1 MFDPWVAGHL
11 TGRFSGVRAAE
22 TAGRTSAKSTSA
34 AASLGT
40 FYPTVTGK
48 FAAAADPGMTT
59 GAIVAGGRSTR
70 FGDRDKSVAELAGVP
85 MIRRVADRLA
95 GAGDPVPPGAARA
108 AGGDPVVDEVV
119 ISCRPDQREA
129 IAAALDGL
137 PLPVAWALDGEPDLG
152 PVAGIR
158 NACRVAGAEYAAVVA
173 CDMPFVD
180 PAFLASIRADAAG
193 RDAAVPRLDDR
204 WFQTTQAVY
213 RAEAMAAACDRAL
226 ANGDRKV
233 LAPLEHLD
241 RVVVGD
247 ETIRSRTTPRT
258 FTNVNTREEFA
269 EAANAIEAAIG
280 DGTDASDD
288 GSGDR

>member
-11 TGRFSGVRAAE
+11 TGRFSGVHGAE
-22 TAGRTSAKSTSA
+22 TAGRTGAETA
-34 AASLGT
+34 VTADYLGT
-40 FYPTVTGK
+40 FHPTVTGK

-70 FGDRDKSVAELAGVP
+70 FGDRDKSVAELNGVP

-95 GAGDPVPPGAARA
+95 GAGEPVPPGAARA

-129 IAAALDGL
+129 IAAALDGFS
-137 PLPVAWALDGEPDLG
+137 LPVAWALDEEPDLG

-158 NACRVAGAEYAAVVA
+158 NACRVAASEYAVVVA

-180 PAFLASIRADAAG
+180 PAFLASLRADAAG

-226 ANGDRKV
+226 ASGDRKV
-233 LAPLEHLD
+233 LAPLAHLD
-241 RVVVGD
+241 RVVVDD
-247 ETIRSRTTPRT
+247 ETIRSRTTART
-258 FTNVNTREEFA
+258 FTNLNTREEFT
-269 EAANAIEAAIG
+269 EAANAIGEAIASGAG
-280 DGTDASDD
+280 DDA
-288 GSGDR
+288 GRER

>member
-1 MFDPWVAGHL
+1 MSDPWVAGHL
-11 TGRFSGVRAAE
+11 TGRFSGVRGAE
-22 TAGRTSAKSTSA
+22 TAGQTGAGRASA
-34 AASLGT
+34 AAALGT
-40 FYPTVTGK
+40 LHPTVTGK
-48 FAAAADPGMTT
+48 CAAAADAGMTT

-108 AGGDPVVDEVV
+108 AGGDPAVDDLV

-137 PLPVAWALDGEPDLG
+137 SLPVAWALDGEPDLG

-158 NACRVAGAEYAAVVA
+158 NACRVADAEYVAVVA

-180 PAFLASIRADAAG
+180 PGFLASLREDAAG

-204 WFQTTQAVY
+204 WFQTTQTVY

-226 ANGDRKV
+226 ANGERKI
-233 LAPLEHLD
+233 LTPLEQLD

-258 FTNVNTREEFA
+258 FENVNTTEEFA
-269 EAANAIEAAIG
+269 AAAAAIEAAIG

-288 GSGDR
+288 GGDR